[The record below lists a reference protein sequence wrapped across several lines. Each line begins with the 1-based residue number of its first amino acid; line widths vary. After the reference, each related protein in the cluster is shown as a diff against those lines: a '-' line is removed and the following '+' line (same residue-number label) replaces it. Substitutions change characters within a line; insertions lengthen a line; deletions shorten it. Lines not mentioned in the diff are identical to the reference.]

1 MVARADGTFARGS
14 CVDCPS
20 EKLKVGQSLLAL
32 GLYNTATLLAKHFF
46 HSETLRFCEEFE

>member
-14 CVDCPS
+14 CVVCPS
-20 EKLKVGQSLLAL
+20 EKLKVGQPLLAQE
-32 GLYNTATLLAKHFF
+32 LYNTATLLAKHFF